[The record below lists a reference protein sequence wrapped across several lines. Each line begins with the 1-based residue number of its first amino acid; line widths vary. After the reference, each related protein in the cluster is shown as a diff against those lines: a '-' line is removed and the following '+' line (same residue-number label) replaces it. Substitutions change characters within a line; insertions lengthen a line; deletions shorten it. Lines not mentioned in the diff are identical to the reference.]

1 MNWDIYR
8 TRLNEITLI
17 PLHCTVECC
26 ISHASFSTEKITS
39 RTCRCYGVKPTL
51 STKATNKKMREKK
64 NETGFKRNMPLI
76 LQPPVNPLERRHK

>member
-26 ISHASFSTEKITS
+26 ISHTSFSTEKITS

-64 NETGFKRNMPLI
+64 NRNWI
-76 LQPPVNPLERRHK
+76 